1 MSRWERRGTNT
12 ADYVV
17 VVGEMGFAFSAAEY
31 FVGVE
36 VDVVCEA
43 HFVLSFPSRGMLTGL
58 EVSSAQI
65 LESFSN

>member
-1 MSRWERRGTNT
+1 VGRGTNT

-36 VDVVCEA
+36 VDVVREA
-43 HFVLSFPSRGMLTGL
+43 HF
-58 EVSSAQI
+58 
-65 LESFSN
+65 